1 MDESKY
7 RRKKALEEAL
17 TASSQVRFLN
27 AEYQL
32 PVASEDINC
41 GHF

>member
-1 MDESKY
+1 MDKSKR
-7 RRKKALEEAL
+7 RRKKALEAL

-32 PVASEDINC
+32 PVASEAINC